1 MAQFVK
7 KEPAR
12 TQASFDRVP
21 PHSIEAEQAVLGAAL
36 QSPKA
41 LPFLADAVR
50 PDHFYKDAHRDIFSV
65 IADFFAESRTV
76 DVVTVSE
83 ELKRRGKL
91 EGVGGNAYIA
101 SIIESVP
108 TAANAQAYAKIV
120 KEKAMQ
126 RELIATGAEMVSMGY
141 EGSETVDAML
151 DKSEQMLCKIG
162 LDKSASDDCVPMSE
176 IVHGAMEQIAELGKK
191 KSHVTGL
198 SSGFKTFDKYTA
210 GLHPG
215 ELVIVAAR
223 PSMGKSSFVANIAE
237 YAAVDCGVPVL
248 FFSVEMSKE
257 SVVQRLIATRSRI
270 DANKIR
276 TGFWDKEDWPTL
288 TSSAAELSKAPL
300 YIDDTTSTLQE
311 LRSRARRLKMQKG
324 IWLIVIDYI
333 QLLTMSGGS
342 AQDRRPENRQ
352 MEVTIISRSLK
363 LLSKELGVPVIALSQ
378 LSREAEKREDHRP
391 RMADLRESG
400 AIEQDADLI
409 VFLYRDEYYHPQKA
423 ESQGKA
429 EIIIAKQRNGS
440 LGSMDMAFI
449 KEYMLFAELDKYR
462 DE

>member
-1 MAQFVK
+1 MPEFRK
-7 KEPAR
+7 KDRPQAS
-12 TQASFDRVP
+12 ASFDRVP
-21 PHSIEAEQAVLGAAL
+21 PHNFEAEQAVVGAAM
-36 QSPKA
+36 QSPKT

-50 PDHFYKDAHRDIFSV
+50 VDHFYKDAHREVFSV
-65 IADFFAESRTV
+65 ISDFFADSRTV

-91 EGVGGNAYIA
+91 ELVGGNAYLS

-126 RELIATGAEMVSMGY
+126 RELITVGSEMVTMAY
-141 EGSETVDAML
+141 EGTETVDAML
-151 DKSEQMLCKIG
+151 DRSESLLCKIG
-162 LDKSASDDCVPMSE
+162 LDKASNEDCVAMNDL
-176 IVHGAMEQIAELGKK
+176 VHSAMEQIAELNKN

-237 YAAVDCGVPVL
+237 YAAVDCNVPVL

-276 TGFWDKEDWPTL
+276 TGYWEKDDWTTL
-288 TSSAAELSKAPL
+288 TATASELSKAPL
-300 YIDDTTSTLQE
+300 FIDDVTSTLQE
-311 LRSRARRLKMQKG
+311 LRARARRLKMQKNIG
-324 IWLIVIDYI
+324 LIVIDYI
-333 QLLTMSGGS
+333 QLLTMSGS
-342 AQDRRPENRQ
+342 SNDRRPESRQ

-363 LLSKELGVPVIALSQ
+363 LLAKELGVPVIALSQ

-391 RMADLRESG
+391 RLADLRESG
-400 AIEQDADLI
+400 AIEQDADLV

-429 EIIIAKQRNGS
+429 EIIIAKQRNGG
-440 LGSMDMAFI
+440 LGTIDMSFV
-449 KEYMLFAELDKYR
+449 KEFMLFGELDKYHNG
-462 DE
+462 